1 MELSMRRTQ
10 DPPLSSLPP
19 GHPVR
24 KLISRLRRPSQGLST
39 IVSGESSL
47 DASDLESISGSTNLE
62 QNKSRVSIANAAR
75 LALNRTSDLEFPP
88 PALSCTSTPR
98 LASPIHEVKQGTL
111 QPPESGTTTPSS
123 IQNGAQATNVP
134 RTGLAQLNPARKWAR
149 LISKA
154 THPKLQNLNEE
165 SFEESKRIPA
175 ENQPTVTMS
184 TKPTLATVA
193 TSNKLDDGGVQT
205 ISVTQKG
212 DPGCPNIYST
222 AFVEM
227 ETGLKLLGQTLNKT
241 LLTMHAELREQLA
254 EVVKRIENLELQVGQ
269 MNQSITHV
277 SSVIPP
283 TPTTSHYLAPPVETL
298 EITRPRTDPFQTVR
312 RKDC

>member
-1 MELSMRRTQ
+1 MHAELREQLAEVVKR
-10 DPPLSSLPP
+10 
-19 GHPVR
+19 
-24 KLISRLRRPSQGLST
+24 I
-39 IVSGESSL
+39 EN
-47 DASDLESISGSTNLE
+47 LELQVGQINQSISHASSVIPPTPTT
-62 QNKSRVSIANAAR
+62 SHY
-75 LALNRTSDLEFPP
+75 LAPP
-88 PALSCTSTPR
+88 V
-98 LASPIHEVKQGTL
+98 ETL
-111 QPPESGTTTPSS
+111 GTTR
-123 IQNGAQATNVP
+123 P
-134 RTGLAQLNPARKWAR
+134 RTDP
-149 LISKA
+149 A

-175 ENQPTVTMS
+175 ENQPPVTVS
-184 TKPTLATVA
+184 TKPTLAT
-193 TSNKLDDGGVQT
+193 SNTLDDSSVQT
-205 ISVTQKG
+205 ISVTHKE

-269 MNQSITHV
+269 INQSISHA

-298 EITRPRTDPFQTVR
+298 GTTRPRTDPFPIVK
-312 RKDC
+312 RKDR